1 MKTATRMI
9 PEKVTVYSAVKDA
22 CRNHWRLYVK
32 YMSNALKPEIQLS
45 KVKKKI
51 PSALSV
57 SKSRREIVKSWN
69 AK

>member
-1 MKTATRMI
+1 MKTATRMV

-45 KVKKKI
+45 KVKKKNPLCFI
-51 PSALSV
+51 CLQKQKRNCKV
-57 SKSRREIVKSWN
+57 MEC
-69 AK
+69 